1 MPMQAPVPVNRIGE
15 VVVEPLLEPSAALWA
30 PPPMPAVSTA
40 TTATQSPPRV
50 TFAMDQQEKTIEN

>member
-1 MPMQAPVPVNRIGE
+1 MQAPVPVNRIGE
-15 VVVEPLLEPSAALWA
+15 VVVEPLLEPSALWE
-30 PPPMPAVSTA
+30 PPPQAAAVSTA